1 MWARA
6 VTVQF
11 SETPIRRTT
20 QFLPT
25 SRLVTRVLHVTLSK
39 LSSGIAVAERTH
51 PDRSTNVNLR
61 TLRIISGIV
70 AIIATLCVIG
80 AATLPAKEIVAIR
93 MPGRYYSEPATV
105 RIMIAVE
112 PDSANRRLT
121 VEADGDSFFR
131 SSEYTLDGERGQ
143 RLHTVEFKNLPAG
156 QYV

>member
-1 MWARA
+1 
-6 VTVQF
+6 
-11 SETPIRRTT
+11 
-20 QFLPT
+20 
-25 SRLVTRVLHVTLSK
+25 
-39 LSSGIAVAERTH
+39 
-51 PDRSTNVNLR
+51 VNPR
-61 TLRIISGIV
+61 TLRIITGIV
-70 AIIATLCVIG
+70 AIIAILCVIG
-80 AATLPAKEIVAIR
+80 AATLPAKDIVAIR

-156 QYV
+156 QYVVRAAVWSNADVRGSAQQVLTVGVPGELQH